1 MAQKELSYEFIHETG
16 GRKYFLVK
24 EAENEYF
31 IFRTPPTSFEKS
43 KNRVDLANWGGENIA
58 WGTVPAKIRD
68 CVSRKKV
75 KPDPKNPEI
84 LISQT

>member
-1 MAQKELSYEFIHETG
+1 MATKELSFEFIWETG
-16 GRKYFLVK
+16 GQKYFLVK
-24 EAENEYF
+24 ESENEYV
-31 IFRTPPTSFEKS
+31 IFRTPPASLEKS

-68 CVSRKKV
+68 WVSRKKV